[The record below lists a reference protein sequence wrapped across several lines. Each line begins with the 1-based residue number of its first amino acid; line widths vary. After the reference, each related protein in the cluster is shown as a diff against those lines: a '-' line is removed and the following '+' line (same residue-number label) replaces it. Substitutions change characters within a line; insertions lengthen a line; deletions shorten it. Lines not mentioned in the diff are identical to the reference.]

1 MGSRAMTVA
10 GLAGKSQGA
19 SKEPEARTAT
29 GRFDPFPQ
37 EDYVKKALVMT
48 AALALGSLALTAC
61 GSSGNSETVTEVMPE
76 TVTTDAVEA
85 TTAPTTTSTPT
96 TTPAKAQPVSFRKT
110 CNIVDVPNV
119 RNPQVGVDV
128 AASNLVPSQAD
139 QGSCATVGSVVKTI
153 GRQQIEMPTRVQGF
167 RCNPI
172 VHGGTLARYNC
183 VFQAADNAGKVVL
196 TWQMRYTG

>member
-1 MGSRAMTVA
+1 M
-10 GLAGKSQGA
+10 
-19 SKEPEARTAT
+19 
-29 GRFDPFPQ
+29 
-37 EDYVKKALVMT
+37 KKALVIT
-48 AALALGSLALTAC
+48 AVLALGSLAVTAC
-61 GSSGNSETVTEVMPE
+61 GSSGNSETVTEIMPE
-76 TVTTDAVEA
+76 TVTTDTVEA
-85 TTAPTTTSTPT
+85 TTAPTTTATPT
-96 TTPAKAQPVSFRKT
+96 TTAAKPKPQPVSFRKT
-110 CNIVDVPNV
+110 CNIVGVPNV

-153 GRQQIEMPTRVQGF
+153 GRQQVEMPTRVQGF